1 MKTLFKILYYSNKN
15 LPRNQFFKFIKGDKC
30 IVFAFRMFDIDGN
43 GEISIAELQSL
54 LSLAKNVDEKTV
66 IRAMKEID
74 GRTKKTIK
82 FAEFRTL
89 MNKLFE

>member
-1 MKTLFKILYYSNKN
+1 MASL
-15 LPRNQFFKFIKGDKC
+15 NQNSLLSSERLEA
-30 IVFAFRMFDIDGN
+30 AFRMFDVDGN
-43 GEISIAELQSL
+43 GEISISELQSL